1 MQHHRK
7 PLCLGTH
14 GCTSVAGMT
23 EVYLHV
29 YDITKEADRSNA
41 KTVLTSFNGAGRWT
55 GLGGVF
61 HGGIQVRSCPCV
73 LLLGRQLLLR

>member
-1 MQHHRK
+1 
-7 PLCLGTH
+7 
-14 GCTSVAGMT
+14 MT

-61 HGGIQVRSCPCV
+61 HGGIQVRRPPTYPAA
-73 LLLGRQLLLR
+73 